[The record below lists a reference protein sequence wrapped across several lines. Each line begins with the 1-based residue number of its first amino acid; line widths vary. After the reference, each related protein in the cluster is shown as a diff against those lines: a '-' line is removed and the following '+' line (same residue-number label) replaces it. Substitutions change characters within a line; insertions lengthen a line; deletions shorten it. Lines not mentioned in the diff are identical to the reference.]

1 MADYNNIMEL
11 RAQKNLLKREI
22 EGLEDILTFKDK
34 KESLDILTHGFTDN
48 IIKEHVNADGG
59 TSLSLDTQYIM
70 QQISQGIRES
80 ASKKN
85 IAGLAKDSLSSGLL
99 ETTIKM
105 GVVALVGNFAKKS
118 VMNKNWKRKLIGLG
132 MVYLAPYAL
141 RFIRQKL
148 DNYQKNRATSSL
160 EKLI

>member
-1 MADYNNIMEL
+1 MADYKNIMEL

-48 IIKEHVNADGG
+48 IIKERVNADGG

-148 DNYQKNRATSSL
+148 DNYQKNKATSSL

>member
-48 IIKEHVNADGG
+48 IIKERVNADGG

-148 DNYQKNRATSSL
+148 DNYQKNKATSSL

>member
-34 KESLDILTHGFTDN
+34 KESLDNLTHGFTDN

-148 DNYQKNRATSSL
+148 DNYQKNKATSSL

>member
-11 RAQKNLLKREI
+11 RAQKNLLKGEI

-148 DNYQKNRATSSL
+148 DNYQKNKATSSL

>member
-1 MADYNNIMEL
+1 MADYNNIKEL
-11 RAQKNLLKREI
+11 RAQKKLLKSEI
-22 EGLEDILTFKDK
+22 ENLEDILTFKDK
-34 KESLDILTHGFTDN
+34 KESLGILTNGFTDN
-48 IIKEHVNADGG
+48 LLKERINPDGG
-59 TSLSLDTQYIM
+59 TSLSLDTQHIM
-70 QQISQGIRES
+70 HQISEGIKES
-80 ASKKN
+80 TSKKN
-85 IAGLAKDSLSSGLL
+85 VANLAKDSVSSGLL

-141 RFIRQKL
+141 RFVRKKL
-148 DNYQKNRATSSL
+148 DDYQKNQAASSL

>member
-1 MADYNNIMEL
+1 MADYKNIMEL

-105 GVVALVGNFAKKS
+105 GVVA
-118 VMNKNWKRKLIGLG
+118 
-132 MVYLAPYAL
+132 
-141 RFIRQKL
+141 
-148 DNYQKNRATSSL
+148 D
-160 EKLI
+160 

>member
-11 RAQKNLLKREI
+11 RAQKNLLKGEI

-80 ASKKN
+80 ASKKK
-85 IAGLAKDSLSSGLL
+85 IVGLAKDSLSSGLL

-148 DNYQKNRATSSL
+148 DNYQKNKATSSL

>member
-1 MADYNNIMEL
+1 MSDYKNIKEL
-11 RAQKNLLKREI
+11 RAHKKLLKTEI
-22 EGLEDILTFKDK
+22 ENLEDILTFKDK
-34 KESLDILTHGFTDN
+34 KESLGILTHGFTDN
-48 IIKEHVNADGG
+48 LLKERINPDGG
-59 TSLSLDTQYIM
+59 TSVSIDTQGIM
-70 QQISQGIRES
+70 HQISEGIKES

-85 IAGLAKDSLSSGLL
+85 VAGLAKDSVSSGLL

-141 RFIRQKL
+141 RFVRKKL
-148 DNYQKNRATSSL
+148 DDYQRQQAASSM